1 MLQQAPT
8 AAAAAPEG
16 LIKETTTQGF
26 MKDVIEESKRQP
38 VLIDF
43 WAPWCGP
50 CRQLTPVLEKVVRA
64 AKGKV
69 NRAEIGRG
77 LQAAGLA
84 HAEADVDVLVTE
96 ATEHAQRVLLEQRER
111 QEIDALAQPVYE
123 LPARSEL
130 VDVGTLYRLAELL
143 REQGM
148 A

>member
-1 MLQQAPT
+1 M
-8 AAAAAPEG
+8 
-16 LIKETTTQGF
+16 
-26 MKDVIEESKRQP
+26 
-38 VLIDF
+38 
-43 WAPWCGP
+43 
-50 CRQLTPVLEKVVRA
+50 
-64 AKGKV
+64 
-69 NRAEIGRG
+69 
-77 LQAAGLA
+77 
-84 HAEADVDVLVTE
+84 LVTE